1 MAQASL
7 ELVNRLGLHA
17 RAASKL
23 TKLCGQFKSDVLF
36 DKNGQKAD
44 GRNIMSIM
52 LLAAAKGSVLEVTA
66 TGPDEEQALA
76 AVAQLF
82 AERFGEPD

>member
-23 TKLCGQFKSDVLF
+23 TKLCNQFNSEIIF
-36 DKNGQKAD
+36 DKDGKTAE
-44 GRNIMSIM
+44 GRNIMGIM
-52 LLAAAKGSVLEVTA
+52 LLAAAKGTVLQVTA
-66 TGPDEEQALA
+66 TGADEDKALA
-76 AVAQLF
+76 AIQQLF
-82 AERFGEPD
+82 ADRFGEPD

>member
-23 TKLCGQFKSDVLF
+23 TKLCNQFNSDIVF

-44 GRNIMSIM
+44 GRNIMAIM
-52 LLAAAKGSVLEVTA
+52 LLAAGKGTVLEVSA
-66 TGPDEEQALA
+66 TGADDEQALT

-82 AERFGEPD
+82 TERFGEPD